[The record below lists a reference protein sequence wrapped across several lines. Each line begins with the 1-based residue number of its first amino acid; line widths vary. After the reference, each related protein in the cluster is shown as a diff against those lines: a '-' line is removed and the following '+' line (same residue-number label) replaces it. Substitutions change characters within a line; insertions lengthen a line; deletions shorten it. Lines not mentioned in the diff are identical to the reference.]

1 MHEVSVAPWRCSV
14 NALDHEGAE
23 CEDEEQEDE
32 SDSLPVTT
40 ILVSHHAAC
49 AIYRI
54 SQCWLNAVDVSTC
67 ARYQLLQTQA
77 RSYTGREPRSSLA
90 RGCVAVP
97 EQCQNNVFSDKQ

>member
-40 ILVSHHAAC
+40 IL
-49 AIYRI
+49 
-54 SQCWLNAVDVSTC
+54 
-67 ARYQLLQTQA
+67 LLQTQA